1 MNYDGRP
8 KSTSY
13 STIIEN
19 DLRRAKNREMTVKN
33 YDRTY
38 DREIYE
44 QGTEWA
50 LAKKD
55 LSEAGDLQNNKSFLN
70 GYARGLRLLQ
80 IEMESVT
87 EPKRR

>member
-55 LSEAGDLQNNKSFLN
+55 LSEAGDLKNNKSFLN